1 MAKSSTKKAETEV
14 APIEE
19 QPVEKTKASMEIEK
33 AEKPRKTKTKTKV
46 ELKSEDK
53 IEIISEVETQDKTEE
68 TETENQEAEIKVKT
82 EKSSKSSKAVKHKY
96 PEKIDY
102 RLEQIRFKLTYEKV
116 DGVYVS
122 YLPNIRYLTN
132 FSGSDAHLFIFQ
144 DEIIFV
150 TDDRYEEQVKTELY
164 DLPNLSV
171 HISRDVWDL
180 AGKIG
185 ILDRFKEIAFEADK
199 LPYQDAV
206 EIRNRIRPV
215 KFKPTP
221 ELVEPTTRAKAS
233 EELEYIKKSCELSE
247 RVFSLMLNYIKP
259 GMTEKEVAI
268 EIAHESRKLG
278 SEGDAFD
285 IIVTSGNR
293 GAFVHGQPT
302 DKKIRKGDI
311 VIIDFGTK
319 INGFCSDITRTICV
333 GAKPTKEQKSIYAI
347 LRNAQMKA
355 INAIRPGMNGKV
367 LDRVARSVIEEAGY
381 GEYFKHSL
389 GHGLGLVPHE
399 KPIITFRMD
408 NQNIP
413 EESVLA
419 IEPGIYIPEKFG
431 MRIEDNV
438 YVTKNG
444 AIMLTNAPEELL
456 YIL

>member
-1 MAKSSTKKAETEV
+1 MAKRSTKKAETEV
-14 APIEE
+14 TPIKE
-19 QPVEKTKASMEIEK
+19 QPVENSMDSIEIEKPKKEKQKAKVEETIDVVEIKNQEIEVKPK
-33 AEKPRKTKTKTKV
+33 AEKPAKNGKV
-46 ELKSEDK
+46 VKLKYPDK
-53 IEIISEVETQDKTEE
+53 I
-68 TETENQEAEIKVKT
+68 N
-82 EKSSKSSKAVKHKY
+82 
-96 PEKIDY
+96 Y
-102 RLEQIRFKLTYEKV
+102 RLEQIRFKLIYEKV

-144 DEIIFV
+144 DEIIFI
-150 TDDRYEEQVKTELY
+150 TDDRYEEQVKSELY
-164 DLPNLSV
+164 DLPNMST
-171 HISRDVWDL
+171 HISRDVWEL
-180 AGKIG
+180 AEKIG
-185 ILDRFKEIAFEADK
+185 VLDRYKEIAFEADK

-206 EIRNRIRPV
+206 EVRNRIRPI

-221 ELVEPTTRAKAS
+221 EIVEPTTRAKAA

-247 RVFSLMLNYIKP
+247 KVFTLMLNYIKP
-259 GMTEKEVAI
+259 GMSEKEIAI

-285 IIVTSGNR
+285 IIVASGPR

-302 DKKIRKGDI
+302 DRKIRKGDI

-333 GAKPTKEQKSIYAI
+333 GAKPTKEQKALYAL

-355 INAIRPGMNGKV
+355 IKAIRPGMNGKV
-367 LDRVARSVIEEAGY
+367 LDKVARSVIEEAGF

-399 KPIITFRMD
+399 KPIITFRKD
-408 NQNIP
+408 DQNIP

-419 IEPGIYIPEKFG
+419 IEPGVYIPDKYG

-444 AIMLTNAPEELL
+444 AIMLTNAPDELL